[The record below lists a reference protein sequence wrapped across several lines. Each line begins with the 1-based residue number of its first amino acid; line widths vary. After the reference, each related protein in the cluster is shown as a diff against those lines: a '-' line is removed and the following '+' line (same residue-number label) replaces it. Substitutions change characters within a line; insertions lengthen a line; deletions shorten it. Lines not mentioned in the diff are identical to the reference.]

1 MGFKIVNTG
10 IQEKQEF
17 LVILLHFSVKKNS
30 LFLRKDKEKETE
42 SKTTKITE
50 TVETLSESRLSKS
63 ANKGG
68 TSSWNPR
75 GLKSMDGG
83 EGYKGENF
91 GSLGISPPAR

>member
-1 MGFKIVNTG
+1 M
-10 IQEKQEF
+10 
-17 LVILLHFSVKKNS
+17 
-30 LFLRKDKEKETE
+30 
-42 SKTTKITE
+42 KITE

-75 GLKSMDGG
+75 GLKSMDGR